1 MKKKA
6 LLLTSM
12 VVLACTVGVT
22 ALAVGGANQLDAF
35 PVKANPVEY
44 SVTFDAEST
53 TVEEP
58 GGNGNYAICTT
69 TARGNKLGVV
79 GFNKWQNKLSFC
91 GVNFGE
97 LQLSDISNALINAG
111 ANDFDHITGFA
122 ISFSGGFLGGSLKL
136 VKFPEETV
144 IDSVES
150 GKEYTG
156 LTINP
161 SDNQRF
167 TTMDSVTVTSLTIWY
182 SC

>member
-1 MKKKA
+1 MKKTVIA
-6 LLLTSM
+6 SLA
-12 VVLACTVGVT
+12 VLASAAVVATF
-22 ALAVGGANQLDAF
+22 ALGGAGKFGDVQVNAD
-35 PVKANPVEY
+35 PVEY
-44 SVTFDAEST
+44 SVTFDGESSI
-53 TVEEP
+53 EEH
-58 GGNGNYAICTT
+58 NDDGNYAICTT
-69 TARGNKLGVV
+69 SAHGSKLGVV

-97 LQLSDISNALINAG
+97 LQLSDISNALINNG
-111 ANDFDHITGFA
+111 AYEFSHITGFA
-122 ISFSGGFLGGSLKL
+122 ISFSFSSFLGGSLKL
-136 VKFPEETV
+136 VKFPQETV